1 MFMQKK
7 SIIVYCTVPSP
18 ELAEQI
24 AVKLIQHKIAAC
36 CNIIPGLT
44 SIYSWEGKIEKD
56 SELLLMIKST
66 EENYKKIENE
76 IINLHS
82 YEVPE
87 IISLEINE
95 GSREYLNWIHQN
107 TKVDYE

>member
-1 MFMQKK
+1 MQKK

-18 ELAEQI
+18 ESAEQI

-76 IINLHS
+76 IINLHP

-87 IISLEINE
+87 IISLEVNE

>member
-1 MFMQKK
+1 MQKK

-18 ELAEQI
+18 ESAEQI

-76 IINLHS
+76 IINLHP